1 MTGNSIS
8 DQLVFKE
15 LDEIL
20 CIIRLYIKIIDMIP
34 VSRQI
39 LALVRF
45 IGSFFKRKRL
55 VSLRS
60 PFNFLSDEKVL
71 SFVVFLFFVL
81 V

>member
-1 MTGNSIS
+1 MTGNSRS

-15 LDEIL
+15 LDEKL

-45 IGSFFKRKRL
+45 IGSFSQKKKAG
-55 VSLRS
+55 
-60 PFNFLSDEKVL
+60 FLAISI
-71 SFVVFLFFVL
+71 
-81 V
+81 